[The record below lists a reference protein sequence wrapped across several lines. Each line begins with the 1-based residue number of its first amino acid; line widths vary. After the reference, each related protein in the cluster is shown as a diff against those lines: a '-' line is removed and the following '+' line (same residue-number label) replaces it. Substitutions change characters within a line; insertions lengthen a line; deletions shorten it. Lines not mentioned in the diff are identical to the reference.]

1 MHIDDVTVAK
11 AEWAQERAFI
21 TPVELANILQRRPP
35 PSLTNTQSSIPSAA
49 AQPPPPPAA
58 ATFRPLSDSDDND
71 SDDDELR
78 ALKQEAAAAAAAN
91 SAKSRN
97 LAQEEDEL
105 EETEEDIRR
114 VAEDLSRETGMSYA
128 EVREL
133 LDEQRRERT
142 RAAQSEPRGYDRV
155 QPQPPS
161 TEATTNDHH
170 SGEGE
175 DGEELTQEERWR
187 QQLAELVPNRNSHY
201 HSPQKGKYNEDS
213 DSEEFSLEALRA
225 KKKKAAHDAVLGHLS
240 TKRGDVEKPK
250 SLSNTSSIHVK
261 VYEAQMTRRRE
272 VQEEKA
278 ETKRQAELDAAKER
292 RMKGIFANLQIAK
305 KLKGETTVRG
315 NEVSSDDTR

>member
-1 MHIDDVTVAK
+1 MSLSAK
-11 AEWAQERAFI
+11 SRVGTGAPPPSLPSNLPTF
-21 TPVELANILQRRPP
+21 LQRRPP

-58 ATFRPLSDSDDND
+58 ATYRPLSDDDD

-78 ALKQEAAAAAAAN
+78 ALKQEAAAAAN

-161 TEATTNDHH
+161 TEAITNDHH

-175 DGEELTQEERWR
+175 EAGEELTQEERWR
-187 QQLAELVPNRNSHY
+187 QQLAELVPNRNGHY
-201 HSPQKGKYNEDS
+201 HSPQQGKYNVDS
-213 DSEEFSLEALRA
+213 DNEEFSLEALRA

-305 KLKGETTVRG
+305 KLKSETTVRG
-315 NEVSSDDTR
+315 KEVSSNDTNATVD